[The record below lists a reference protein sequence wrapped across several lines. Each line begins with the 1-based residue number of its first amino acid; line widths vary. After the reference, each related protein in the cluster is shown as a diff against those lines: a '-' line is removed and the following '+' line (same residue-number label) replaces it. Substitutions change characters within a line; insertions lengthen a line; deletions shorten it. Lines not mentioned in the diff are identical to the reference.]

1 MLNSAF
7 SNSQNLASEPAL
19 HFSNRLEITCTVFT
33 DGNGKGVYTPNLV
46 TIPNWDGA
54 GTWGYNAGGTLEVK
68 YENFQYSLVAPQF
81 DIKYEGTGCAAGS
94 IMTFIEVADLYGFF
108 PGTHAV
114 LDNLYLDGS
123 EVTFDATKV
132 LDANDSSKYR
142 LELWNCYGVTKNAG
156 CAFGTPDGDVIKEL
170 GFSTSMEVKF
180 TFHKLFAVP
189 QW

>member
-1 MLNSAF
+1 
-7 SNSQNLASEPAL
+7 
-19 HFSNRLEITCTVFT
+19 
-33 DGNGKGVYTPNLV
+33 
-46 TIPNWDGA
+46 
-54 GTWGYNAGGTLEVK
+54 
-68 YENFQYSLVAPQF
+68 
-81 DIKYEGTGCAAGS
+81 
-94 IMTFIEVADLYGFF
+94 MTFIEVADLYGFF

-142 LELWNCYGVTKNAG
+142 LELWNCYGATKNAG

-180 TFHKLFAVP
+180 TFHKLLLFLNGNRGEDVIHSRVGNIYE
-189 QW
+189 

>member
-1 MLNSAF
+1 MVFTLDFPDLLTRYPNAFVRIDEMKCDGNAIQFNANNFFYGDIEGKGNYRVELFNIYGKGAADGKVLNSAF

-81 DIKYEGTGCAAGS
+81 DIKYEGT
-94 IMTFIEVADLYGFF
+94 
-108 PGTHAV
+108 
-114 LDNLYLDGS
+114 
-123 EVTFDATKV
+123 
-132 LDANDSSKYR
+132 
-142 LELWNCYGVTKNAG
+142 CYKNNNI
-156 CAFGTPDGDVIKEL
+156 IK
-170 GFSTSMEVKF
+170 
-180 TFHKLFAVP
+180 
-189 QW
+189 